1 MPLTFQQALLQA
13 DAQARS
19 TLVPDLHDRLS
30 CAVALVQDGRVFQAT
45 DGTWQVDSTSREGLT
60 YTVNGSC
67 PCDDHHYNAPRWC
80 KHQLPVALSKRA
92 IQLMAA
98 PAAPVVP
105 VVAPAALASPA
116 VPLPEA
122 RSSANVRLHV
132 HGHEVQVTLR
142 DHDEEALLA
151 RLEHLLQRYPA
162 PQSPVRQSGSHNAP
176 LQGEREGWCRIH
188 QVQMK
193 ENRKDGRMWYSH
205 KTDQGWCKG
214 KGVRHG

>member
-1 MPLTFQQALLQA
+1 MAASFRPQTVPGRWTAPA
-13 DAQARS
+13 GRGSRTPSMARAPV
-19 TLVPDLHDRLS
+19 TIITTK
-30 CAVALVQDGRVFQAT
+30 GRA
-45 DGTWQVDSTSREGLT
+45 GGSINPPGGAGRAGLT
-60 YTVNGSC
+60 YPLNGSC
-67 PCDDHHYNAPRWC
+67 PCDDHHYNAPRCC
-80 KHQLPVALSKRA
+80 KHHLAVALSKRA